1 MYKPNRSGRMTW
13 KQILYQIK
21 WLYGILNGYK
31 LAVLGIGLIGTAS
44 ALLGVYFA
52 WVMKNFIDIATGA
65 SAEGNFMEAAL
76 LCVAVLAAQIA
87 VNSLESLVSV
97 KTQTKHANSVR
108 ASMFQKLMVTD
119 WQTFCSKHSGDYNNR
134 MLSDVDIV
142 SDFLITAIPSITAML
157 FELAAAAIVLIS
169 LEPYLALLAFLITPI
184 FILLGRIFA
193 KPARVANLNL
203 QQVKG
208 ENLSYTQDI
217 LQNMAV
223 LRAFEQ
229 QNESMRKFREQHKT
243 LLRWNMRKAKL
254 SVFSN
259 AILSVSWSAT
269 YLLSL
274 VWGALRLSQGLISFG
289 TMTAYLQLVGQI
301 QDPLLSLAY
310 QVPGIIATSASAERL
325 MEILELTEERNSK
338 TLNATNCTK
347 VGFRLENVKFE
358 YKTDDT
364 VLYNVNLEVKPGS
377 MTALIGPTGEGKSTI
392 ARLLLALITPLS
404 GNAFLVLPNGKKE
417 EVNASTRCAFTY
429 VPQGNT
435 ILSGTVADN
444 LRFAKPDATVEK
456 MTAALAAA
464 CAWDFVEQLPEGLN
478 TVIGE
483 HGTGIS
489 EGQAQRIAIARALL
503 RDAPVLILDECTSA
517 LDPLTE
523 ERVLKN
529 IRKRLNGRACLLIT
543 HRQTAVRYCD
553 KVYKLDG
560 GYIVPSEPVIEDIG
574 IPIRSAN

>member
-1 MYKPNRSGRMTW
+1 MTW
-13 KQILYQIK
+13 KQIASQFK
-21 WLYGILNGYK
+21 WLCGILNGFK
-31 LAVLGIGLIGTAS
+31 PAVLGIALIGTAS

-65 SAEGNFMEAAL
+65 SEGSFIEAAL
-76 LCVAVLAAQIA
+76 LCAAVLAAQIA
-87 VNSLESLVSV
+87 VNSLERLVSV
-97 KTQTKHANSVR
+97 KARTKHANKVR
-108 ASMFQKLMVTD
+108 VSLFQKLMITD

-142 SDFLITAIPSITAML
+142 SDFLITSIPSMAATL
-157 FELAAAAIVLIS
+157 FQLAAASAVLIS

-184 FILLGRIFA
+184 FIVLGRIFA
-193 KPARVANLNL
+193 KPTREANLNL

-223 LRAFEQ
+223 LRAFERQ
-229 QNESMRKFREQHKT
+229 PESVRKYSDQNHN
-243 LLRWNMRKAKL
+243 LLHWNMRKAKL
-254 SVFSN
+254 SVLSN
-259 AILSVSWSAT
+259 AVLSVSWSAT

-274 VWGALRLSQGLISFG
+274 VWGALRLSQGFISFG
-289 TMTAYLQLVGQI
+289 TMSAYLQLVGQI
-301 QDPLLSLAY
+301 QGPLRTLAY
-310 QVPGIIATSASAERL
+310 QIPGILAASASAERL
-325 MEILELTEERNSK
+325 MEILELPEERNSK
-338 TLNATNCTK
+338 PLDAINCTK
-347 VGFRLENVKFE
+347 AGFRLENVRFE
-358 YKTDDT
+358 YTADDT
-364 VLYNVNLEVKPGS
+364 VLYNVDLEVKPGS

-404 GNAFLVLPNGKKE
+404 GKVLLILPNGRKE
-417 EVNASTRCAFTY
+417 EVSASTRRAFTY

-444 LRFAKPDATVEK
+444 LRLAKPDATVEQ
-456 MTAALAAA
+456 MTAALKTA
-464 CAWDFVEQLPEGLN
+464 CAGDFVEQLPQGLD

-483 HGTGIS
+483 RGTGLS

-503 RDAPVLILDECTSA
+503 RDAPILILDECTSA

-529 IRKRLNGRACLLIT
+529 IRKDLNGRACLLIT
-543 HRQTAVRYCD
+543 HRKTAVCYCD
-553 KVYKLDG
+553 RVYKLDG
-560 GYIVPSEPVIEDIG
+560 GCIVSTELVTEDTG
-574 IPIRSAN
+574 VYIRSAN